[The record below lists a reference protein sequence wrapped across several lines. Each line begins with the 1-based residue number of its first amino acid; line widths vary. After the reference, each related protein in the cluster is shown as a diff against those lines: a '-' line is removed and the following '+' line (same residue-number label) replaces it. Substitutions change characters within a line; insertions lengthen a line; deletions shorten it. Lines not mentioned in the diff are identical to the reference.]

1 MEKGVLLKQYCKQ
14 AMQQFRENPLVTALS
29 VAGTALAVAVILV
42 MVLVFQI
49 NLAGFAPESHRD
61 RFLYVLGAEASS
73 RSGGERNRGYMS
85 AEVLKECFYTLKT
98 PEAVCGY
105 ALDNRSVSLP
115 EKRLSRE
122 YAFRWT
128 DAGYWQIFD
137 HTFVEGAPFTQ
148 ADFEAGIRKV
158 VLSEETARKLFGN
171 ESAVGREVVI
181 EFKSYRVCGVVKEV
195 PNPLMVSYG
204 QVFAP
209 YTCNVNLMTPST
221 YGENIPGQFCAC
233 MLARSSADFE
243 AIRQELQG
251 QVERYNKGKR
261 DADLSFPAGAVTQLD
276 TAMGSNNFYKVDWKN
291 YLVDK
296 GLFLLFLLVI
306 PALNLIGVIQSSL
319 QKRIE
324 EIGMRR
330 AFGATRW
337 DIVSQVLSEN
347 MVMTLIGAV
356 IGIVLSIGLLFVARS
371 FLFNAEVRLTVPM
384 LIRPGLFMAA
394 FVLALLLNL
403 LSAMIP
409 AWHTMR
415 KPIVDAIHG
424 SESEKK

>member
-1 MEKGVLLKQYCKQ
+1 MLVNQYVKQ
-14 AMQQFRENPLVTALS
+14 AMQQFRENPLVTGFS

-49 NLAGFAPESHRD
+49 NLAGFAPESHRG
-61 RFLYVLGAEASS
+61 RFLYVFGTEANN
-73 RSGGERNRGYMS
+73 RSGGARNRSFMS

-105 ALDNRSVSLP
+105 ALDNCSVSLP

-148 ADFEAGIRKV
+148 ADFEAGIRLV

-171 ESAVGREVVI
+171 DSAVGREVVI

-209 YTCNVNLMTPST
+209 YTCNAELMAPST

-243 AIRQELQG
+243 TIRQELQG

-261 DADLSFPAGAVTQLD
+261 DTDLSFPAGAVTQLD
-276 TAMGSNNFYKVDWKN
+276 MAMGSNNFYKVDWKN
-291 YLVDK
+291 YFLDK
-296 GLFLLFLLVI
+296 GSFLLFLLVI

-337 DIVSQVLSEN
+337 DIINQVLSEN
-347 MVMTLIGAV
+347 MVMTLIGAA
-356 IGIVLSIGLLFVARS
+356 IGIVLSIGMLFVARS
-371 FLFNAEVRLTVPM
+371 FLFDAEVRLTVPM
-384 LIRPGLFMAA
+384 LIRPGLFLAA
-394 FVLALLLNL
+394 FILAFLLNL

-409 AWHTMR
+409 AWNTMR
-415 KPIVDAIHG
+415 KPIVDAIYG

>member
-1 MEKGVLLKQYCKQ
+1 MLVNQYVKQ
-14 AMQQFRENPLVTALS
+14 AMQQFRENPLVTGFS

-49 NLAGFAPESHRD
+49 NLAGFAPESHRG
-61 RFLYVLGAEASS
+61 RFLYVFGTEANN
-73 RSGGERNRGYMS
+73 RSGGARNRSFMS

-105 ALDNRSVSLP
+105 ALDNCSVSLP

-148 ADFEAGIRKV
+148 ADFEAGIRLV

-171 ESAVGREVVI
+171 DSAVGREVVI

-209 YTCNVNLMTPST
+209 YTCNAELMAPST

-243 AIRQELQG
+243 TIRQELQG

-261 DADLSFPAGAVTQLD
+261 DTDLSFPAGAVTQLD
-276 TAMGSNNFYKVDWKN
+276 MAMGSNNFYKVDWKN
-291 YLVDK
+291 YFLDK
-296 GLFLLFLLVI
+296 GSFLLFLLVI

-337 DIVSQVLSEN
+337 DIINQVLSEN
-347 MVMTLIGAV
+347 MVMTLIGAA
-356 IGIVLSIGLLFVARS
+356 IGIVLSIGMLFVARS

-384 LIRPGLFMAA
+384 LIRPGLFLAA
-394 FVLALLLNL
+394 FILAFLLNL

-415 KPIVDAIHG
+415 KPIVDAIYG

>member
-1 MEKGVLLKQYCKQ
+1 MEKGVLLQQYCKQ

-61 RFLYVLGAEASS
+61 RFLYVFGTEASS

-85 AEVLKECFYTLKT
+85 AEVLKECFYPMKT

-148 ADFEAGIRKV
+148 ADFEAGIRTV
-158 VLSEETARKLFGN
+158 VLSEETARKLFDN

-209 YTCNVNLMTPST
+209 YTCNANLIAPST
-221 YGENIPGQFCAC
+221 YGENIPGQFSAC

-261 DADLSFPAGAVTQLD
+261 DTDLSFPAGAVTQLD

-337 DIVSQVLSEN
+337 DIVNQVLSEN
-347 MVMTLIGAV
+347 MVMTLIGSV
-356 IGIVLSIGLLFVARS
+356 IGIVLSIGLLFVAKS

-384 LIRPGLFMAA
+384 LIRPGLFFAA
-394 FVLALLLNL
+394 FVLAFLLNL

-415 KPIVDAIHG
+415 QPIVDAIHG

>member
-1 MEKGVLLKQYCKQ
+1 MLLEQYVKQ
-14 AMQQFRENPLVTALS
+14 AMQQFRESPLVTGFS

-49 NLAGFAPESHRD
+49 NLAGFAPESHRG
-61 RFLYVLGAEASS
+61 RFLYVFGTEANN
-73 RSGGERNRGYMS
+73 RSGGARNRSFMS

-105 ALDNRSVSLP
+105 ALDNCSVSLP

-148 ADFEAGIRKV
+148 ADFEAGIRLV

-171 ESAVGREVVI
+171 DSAVGREVVI

-209 YTCNVNLMTPST
+209 YTCNAELMAPST

-243 AIRQELQG
+243 TIRQELQG

-261 DADLSFPAGAVTQLD
+261 DTDLSFPAGAVTQLD
-276 TAMGSNNFYKVDWKN
+276 MAMGSNNFYKVDWKN
-291 YLVDK
+291 YFLDK
-296 GLFLLFLLVI
+296 GSFLLFLLVI

-337 DIVSQVLSEN
+337 DIINQVLSEN
-347 MVMTLIGAV
+347 MVMTLIGAA
-356 IGIVLSIGLLFVARS
+356 IGIVLSIGMLFVARS
-371 FLFNAEVRLTVPM
+371 FLFDAEVRLTVPM
-384 LIRPGLFMAA
+384 LIRPGLFLAA
-394 FVLALLLNL
+394 FILAFLLNL

-409 AWHTMR
+409 AWNTMR
-415 KPIVDAIHG
+415 KPIVDAIYG

>member
-1 MEKGVLLKQYCKQ
+1 MLLEQYVKQ
-14 AMQQFRENPLVTALS
+14 AVQQFRESPLVTGLS

-61 RFLYVLGAEASS
+61 RFLYVFGTEANS
-73 RSGGERNRGYMS
+73 RSGGERNRGLMS

-105 ALDNRSVSLP
+105 AVDNRPVSLL
-115 EKRLSRE
+115 EKHLMRE
-122 YAFRWT
+122 YVFRWT

-148 ADFEAGIRKV
+148 ADFDAGIRTV

-181 EFKSYRVCGVVKEV
+181 DFKSYRVCGVVKEV

-209 YTCNVNLMTPST
+209 YTCNADLITPST
-221 YGENIPGQFCAC
+221 YGENIPGGFSVC
-233 MLARSSADFE
+233 MLARSAADFE
-243 AIRQELQG
+243 TIRQELQG

-261 DADLSFPAGAVTQLD
+261 DTDLSFPVGALTQVD
-276 TAMGSNNFYKVDWKN
+276 VAMGSGGFNKVDWEG

-337 DIVSQVLSEN
+337 DIINQVLSEN
-347 MVMTLIGAV
+347 MVMTLIGAA
-356 IGIVLSIGLLFVARS
+356 IGIVLSIGMLFVARS

-384 LIRPGLFMAA
+384 LIRPGLFLAA
-394 FVLALLLNL
+394 FILAFLLNL

-415 KPIVDAIHG
+415 KPIVDAIYG

>member
-1 MEKGVLLKQYCKQ
+1 MLVNQYVKQ
-14 AMQQFRENPLVTALS
+14 AMQQFRENPLVTGFS

-49 NLAGFAPESHRD
+49 NLAGFAPESHRG
-61 RFLYVLGAEASS
+61 RFLYVFGTEANN
-73 RSGGERNRGYMS
+73 RSGGARNRSFMS

-105 ALDNRSVSLP
+105 ALDNCSVSLP

-148 ADFEAGIRKV
+148 ADFEAGIRLV

-171 ESAVGREVVI
+171 DSAVGREVVI

-209 YTCNVNLMTPST
+209 YTCNAELMAPST

-243 AIRQELQG
+243 TIRQELQG

-261 DADLSFPAGAVTQLD
+261 DTDLSFPAGAVTQLD
-276 TAMGSNNFYKVDWKN
+276 MAMGSNNFYKVDWKN
-291 YLVDK
+291 YFLDK
-296 GLFLLFLLVI
+296 GSFLLFLLVI

-337 DIVSQVLSEN
+337 DIINQVLSEN
-347 MVMTLIGAV
+347 MVMTLIGAA
-356 IGIVLSIGLLFVARS
+356 IGIVLSIGMLFVARS
-371 FLFNAEVRLTVPM
+371 FLFTVPM
-384 LIRPGLFMAA
+384 LIRPGLFLAA
-394 FVLALLLNL
+394 FILAFLLNL

-409 AWHTMR
+409 AWNTMR
-415 KPIVDAIHG
+415 KPIVDAIYG

>member
-1 MEKGVLLKQYCKQ
+1 MLVNQYVKQ
-14 AMQQFRENPLVTALS
+14 AMQQFRENPLVTGFS

-49 NLAGFAPESHRD
+49 NLAGFAPESHRG
-61 RFLYVLGAEASS
+61 RFLYVFGTEANN
-73 RSGGERNRGYMS
+73 RSGGARNRSFMS

-105 ALDNRSVSLP
+105 ALDNCSVSLP

-148 ADFEAGIRKV
+148 ADFEAGIRLV

-171 ESAVGREVVI
+171 DSAVGREVVI

-209 YTCNVNLMTPST
+209 YTCNAELMAPST

-243 AIRQELQG
+243 TIRQELQG

-261 DADLSFPAGAVTQLD
+261 DTDLSFPAGAVTQLD
-276 TAMGSNNFYKVDWKN
+276 MAMGSNNFYKVDWKN
-291 YLVDK
+291 YFLDK
-296 GLFLLFLLVI
+296 GSFLLFLLVI

-337 DIVSQVLSEN
+337 DIISQVLSEN
-347 MVMTLIGAV
+347 MVMTLIGAA
-356 IGIVLSIGLLFVARS
+356 IGIVLSIGMLFVARS
-371 FLFNAEVRLTVPM
+371 FLFDAEVRLTVPM
-384 LIRPGLFMAA
+384 LIRPGLFLAA
-394 FVLALLLNL
+394 FILAFLLNL

-415 KPIVDAIHG
+415 KPIVDAIYG

>member
-1 MEKGVLLKQYCKQ
+1 MLVNQYVKQ
-14 AMQQFRENPLVTALS
+14 AMQQFRENPLVTGFS

-49 NLAGFAPESHRD
+49 NLAGFAPESHRG
-61 RFLYVLGAEASS
+61 RFLYVFGTEANN
-73 RSGGERNRGYMS
+73 RSGGVRNRSFMS

-105 ALDNRSVSLP
+105 ALDNCSVSLP

-148 ADFEAGIRKV
+148 ADFEAGIRLV

-171 ESAVGREVVI
+171 DSAVGREVVI

-209 YTCNVNLMTPST
+209 YTCNAELMAPST

-243 AIRQELQG
+243 TIRQELQG

-261 DADLSFPAGAVTQLD
+261 DTDLSFPAGAVTQLD
-276 TAMGSNNFYKVDWKN
+276 MAMGSNNFYKVDWKN
-291 YLVDK
+291 YFLDK
-296 GLFLLFLLVI
+296 GSFLLFLLVI

-337 DIVSQVLSEN
+337 DIINQVLSEN
-347 MVMTLIGAV
+347 MVMTLIGAA
-356 IGIVLSIGLLFVARS
+356 IGIVLSIGMLFVARS
-371 FLFNAEVRLTVPM
+371 FLFDAEVRLTVPM
-384 LIRPGLFMAA
+384 LIRPGLFLAA
-394 FVLALLLNL
+394 FILAFLLNL

-409 AWHTMR
+409 AWNTMR
-415 KPIVDAIHG
+415 KPIVDAIYG

>member
-1 MEKGVLLKQYCKQ
+1 MLVNQYVKQ
-14 AMQQFRENPLVTALS
+14 AMQQFRENPLVTGFS

-49 NLAGFAPESHRD
+49 NLAGFAPESHRG
-61 RFLYVLGAEASS
+61 RFLYVFGTEANN
-73 RSGGERNRGYMS
+73 RSGGARNRSFMS

-105 ALDNRSVSLP
+105 ALDNCSVSLP

-148 ADFEAGIRKV
+148 ADFEAGIRLV

-171 ESAVGREVVI
+171 DSAVGREVVI

-209 YTCNVNLMTPST
+209 YTCNVNLMAPST

-243 AIRQELQG
+243 TIRQELQG

-261 DADLSFPAGAVTQLD
+261 DTDLSFPAGAVTQLD
-276 TAMGSNNFYKVDWKN
+276 MAMGSNNFYKVDWKN
-291 YLVDK
+291 YFLDK
-296 GLFLLFLLVI
+296 GSFLLFLLVI

-337 DIVSQVLSEN
+337 DIINQVLSEN
-347 MVMTLIGAV
+347 MVMTLIGAA
-356 IGIVLSIGLLFVARS
+356 IGIVLSIGMLFVARS

-384 LIRPGLFMAA
+384 LIRPGLFLAA
-394 FVLALLLNL
+394 FILAFLLNL

-415 KPIVDAIHG
+415 KPIVDAIYG

>member
-1 MEKGVLLKQYCKQ
+1 MLVNQYVKQ
-14 AMQQFRENPLVTALS
+14 AMQQFRENPLVTGFS

-49 NLAGFAPESHRD
+49 NLAGFAPESHRG
-61 RFLYVLGAEASS
+61 RFLYVFGTEANN
-73 RSGGERNRGYMS
+73 RSGGARNRSFMS

-105 ALDNRSVSLP
+105 ALDNCSVSLP

-148 ADFEAGIRKV
+148 ADFEAGIRLV

-171 ESAVGREVVI
+171 DSVVGREVVI

-209 YTCNVNLMTPST
+209 YTCNVNLMAPST

-243 AIRQELQG
+243 TIRQELQG

-261 DADLSFPAGAVTQLD
+261 DTDLSFPAGAVTQLD
-276 TAMGSNNFYKVDWKN
+276 MAMGSNNFYKVDWKN
-291 YLVDK
+291 YFLDK
-296 GLFLLFLLVI
+296 GSFLLFLLVI

-337 DIVSQVLSEN
+337 DIINQVLSEN
-347 MVMTLIGAV
+347 MVMTLIGAA
-356 IGIVLSIGLLFVARS
+356 IGIVLSIGMLFVARS
-371 FLFNAEVRLTVPM
+371 FLFDAEVRLTVPM
-384 LIRPGLFMAA
+384 LIRPGLFLAA
-394 FVLALLLNL
+394 FILAFLLNL

-409 AWHTMR
+409 AWNTMR
-415 KPIVDAIHG
+415 KPIVDAIYG